1 MPAELLSTSHGQTL
15 VLTLRNPE
23 HRNALVPEICAAAV
37 EALGVAETVVEVRS
51 VVITGEGASFCA
63 GTQLQRLLAAR
74 RQPPEVAAQELE
86 ALHSWIE
93 AIRTFPKPVIAA
105 VEGVA
110 AGAGF
115 SLALACDLV
124 VAADS
129 ALFSLGATKV
139 GLSPEGGAS
148 WGLAQAVPRQLQAE
162 LLMAG
167 ERITAGRLHALGLV
181 NTLAATG
188 DALHTALALA
198 ERLNARAPHAL
209 ASTKELMNEAPGSTL
224 NQQLAR
230 ERNHFVRNLHHP
242 NAGAQMEAFLARQP
256 QREA

>member
-1 MPAELLSTSHGQTL
+1 MPAELQSTSHGQTL

-37 EALGVAETVVEVRS
+37 EALGVAETVSEVRS
-51 VVITGEGASFCA
+51 VVITGEGANFCA
-63 GTQLQRLLAAR
+63 GAHLQRLLATR
-74 RQPPEVAAQELE
+74 RQPPDVAALELE

-105 VEGVA
+105 VEGRA

-115 SLALACDLV
+115 ALALACDLV

-129 ALFSLGATKV
+129 AVFSLGATSV

-148 WGLAQAVPRQLQAE
+148 WSLAQAVPRQLQAE
-162 LLMAG
+162 LMMTG
-167 ERITAGRLHALGLV
+167 ERISAGRLQALGLV

-188 DALHTALALA
+188 DALNAALALA
-198 ERLNARAPHAL
+198 ERLNARAPQAL
-209 ASTKELMNEAPGSTL
+209 ASTKELINEAPGSTL
-224 NQQLAR
+224 NEQLAR

-242 NAGAQMEAFLARQP
+242 SAGALMEAFLARQP